1 MQKCIRLGW
10 QMSSKT
16 NKMDNTKRRN
26 FIKLGLTGAALG
38 AIQPL
43 KATELFSTSFESK
56 MNGPV
61 VISTWNH
68 GLAANAEAWKILE
81 NGGSALD
88 AVEKGVRVTEADLT
102 NRSVGIGGMPDREG
116 HVTLDACIMDENSRC
131 GSVGFL
137 EGIAHPISVA
147 RAVMD
152 KTQHVM
158 LVGSG
163 AKKFALEHGFKTIK
177 TPIPEV
183 KAEYKKWKKENHD
196 LFKKPEIN
204 HENHD
209 TIGMLALDAH
219 GNLSGACTTSGWAYK
234 LHGRL
239 GDSPIIGAGLF
250 VDNEVGAACATGLG
264 EAIIRIAGSH
274 TVVELMRHGHTP
286 MEACK
291 LAVERII
298 SKHKDLTN
306 LQCCFLALDREGN
319 IGSYSVYSG
328 FNYALKTKTD
338 EKLIDSSFNRN
349 W

>member
-1 MQKCIRLGW
+1 ME
-10 QMSSKT
+10 
-16 NKMDNTKRRN
+16 NKRRS
-26 FIKLGLTGAALG
+26 FLKLGLAGAAIGLVK
-38 AIQPL
+38 PV
-43 KATELFSTSFESK
+43 KAGELITRSFETK
-56 MNGPV
+56 IDGPL

-68 GLAANAEAWKILE
+68 GLAANAAAWEVLSK
-81 NGGSALD
+81 GGSALD
-88 AVEKGVRVTEADLT
+88 AVEKGVRVTESDLT
-102 NRSVGIGGMPDREG
+102 NRSVGIGGMPDRDG
-116 HVTLDACIMDENSRC
+116 HVTLDACIMDHESRC
-131 GSVGFL
+131 GAVGFL

-147 RAVMD
+147 RAVME

-158 LVGSG
+158 LVGAG
-163 AKKFALEHGFKTIK
+163 AKKFALEHGFDTIK

-183 KAEYKKWKKENHD
+183 KAEYKKWKKENQD

-209 TIGMLALDAH
+209 TIGMLAMDSH
-219 GNLSGACTTSGWAYK
+219 GNLAGSCTTSGWAYK

-274 TVVELMRHGHTP
+274 TVVELMRHGHSP

-291 LAVERII
+291 MAVERII
-298 SKHKDLTN
+298 SKHKDLTG
-306 LQCCFLALDREGN
+306 LQCCFLAIDKFGN
-319 IGSYSVYSG
+319 VGSYSVYNG
-328 FNYALKTKTD
+328 FNYALRTNKD
-338 EKLIDSSFNRN
+338 EKMVDAPFDRK

>member
-1 MQKCIRLGW
+1 ME
-10 QMSSKT
+10 
-16 NKMDNTKRRN
+16 DNKRRN
-26 FIKLGLTGAALG
+26 FLKLGLIGAVVG

-43 KATELFSTSFESK
+43 KAGGLFTRSFETK
-56 MNGPV
+56 IDGPLV
-61 VISTWNH
+61 VSTWNH
-68 GLAANAEAWKILE
+68 GLAANAAAWEILSK
-81 NGGSALD
+81 GGKALD
-88 AVEKGVRVTEADLT
+88 AVEKGVRVTEADVT
-102 NRSVGIGGMPDREG
+102 NRSVGIGGMPDRDG
-116 HVTLDACIMDENSRC
+116 HVTLDACIMDEESRC
-131 GSVGFL
+131 GAVGFL
-137 EGIAHPISVA
+137 EGIDHPISVA
-147 RAVMD
+147 RAIME

-163 AKKFALEHGFKTIK
+163 AKKFALEQGFGQIK
-177 TPIPEV
+177 TPIPPV
-183 KAEYKKWKKENHD
+183 KEEYKKWKKENQD

-209 TIGMLALDAH
+209 TIGLLALDIH

-250 VDNEVGAACATGLG
+250 VDNEIGAACATGLG

-274 TVVELMRHGHTP
+274 TVVELMRHGHSP
-286 MEACK
+286 MDACR

-306 LQCCFLALDREGN
+306 LQCGFLAIDKNGN
-319 IGSYSVYSG
+319 VGAYSVYNG
-328 FNYALKTKTD
+328 FNYALKTNKE
-338 EKLIDSSFNRN
+338 EKLVDAPFNRS

>member
-1 MQKCIRLGW
+1 MEDQ
-10 QMSSKT
+10 
-16 NKMDNTKRRN
+16 KRRN
-26 FIKLGLTGAALG
+26 FIKLGLAGAALG
-38 AIQPL
+38 IVEPI
-43 KATELFSTSFESK
+43 KAGELVGRGFESRID
-56 MNGPV
+56 GPI

-68 GLAANAEAWKILE
+68 GIAANAAAWKILE
-81 NGGSALD
+81 SGGKSLD
-88 AVEKGVRVTEADLT
+88 AVEKGVRVTEADLS
-102 NRSVGIGGMPDREG
+102 NRSVGIGGMPDRDG
-116 HVTLDACIMDENSRC
+116 HVTLDACIMDEESRC

-158 LVGSG
+158 LVGAG
-163 AKKFALEHGFKTIK
+163 AKKFALEYGFDTIK

-183 KAEYKKWKKENHD
+183 KEEYKKWKKENHD

-209 TIGMLALDAH
+209 TIGMLALDIH

-274 TVVELMRHGHTP
+274 TVVELMRHGYSP

-291 LAVERII
+291 AAVDRII
-298 SKHKDLTN
+298 AKHKDLTG
-306 LQCCFLALDREGN
+306 LQCGFLALDKNGN
-319 IGSYSVYSG
+319 IGAYSVYNG
-328 FNYALKTKTD
+328 FNYAIKTKSE
-338 EKLIDSSFNRN
+338 EKMVDAPFNRS

>member
-1 MQKCIRLGW
+1 MGNQ
-10 QMSSKT
+10 
-16 NKMDNTKRRN
+16 KRRN
-26 FIKLGLTGAALG
+26 FLKLGLTGAVIG
-38 AIQPL
+38 AIQPF
-43 KATELFSTSFESK
+43 KAGEILSESFEAK
-56 MNGPV
+56 IDGPI

-68 GLAANAEAWKILE
+68 GLAANAAAWEVLE
-81 NGGSALD
+81 KGGKAID
-88 AVEKGVRVTEADLT
+88 AVEKGARVTEADRT
-102 NRSVGIGGMPDREG
+102 NRSVGIGGMPDRDG
-116 HVTLDACIMDENSRC
+116 HVTLDACIMDEESRC
-131 GSVGFL
+131 GAVGFL
-137 EGIAHPISVA
+137 EGIDHPISVA
-147 RAVMD
+147 RAIMD

-163 AKKFALEHGFKTIK
+163 AKKFALEQGFGTIK

-183 KAEYKKWKKENHD
+183 KAEYKKWKKENQD

-209 TIGMLALDAH
+209 TIGLLALDSN

-250 VDNEVGAACATGLG
+250 VDNEIGAACATGLG
-264 EAIIRIAGSH
+264 EAIIRVAGSH
-274 TVVELMRHGHTP
+274 TVVELMRHGHSP

-298 SKHKDLTN
+298 VKHKDLTN
-306 LQCCFLALDREGN
+306 LQCGFLAIDKKGN
-319 IGSYSVYSG
+319 VGAYSVYNG
-328 FNYALKTKTD
+328 FNYAIKSKTD
-338 EKLIDSSFNRN
+338 EKMVDAPFNRS